1 MSINAISML
10 LRVLVLTMVQ
20 VLGDTKAILVS
31 VSDDVEYG
39 EDNKPTGKVLGVKYG
54 GVCPAVRYMPL
65 TVKVPALAPI
75 ITQEQIDAATD
86 PIWITF
92 DQFVG
97 RLYLMRGELGITCK
111 ADKAILV
118 RDGGKG
124 HDKVD

>member
-54 GVCPAVRYMPL
+54 IVCPAVRYMPL
-65 TVKVPALAPI
+65 TVKVPSLAPI

-86 PIWITF
+86 PVWITF
-92 DQFVG
+92 DQFAG

>member
-1 MSINAISML
+1 MNTISL
-10 LRVLVLTMVQ
+10 LLKILVLTMAQ

-39 EDNKPTGKVLGVKYG
+39 DDNKPTGKVLGVKYG
-54 GVCPAVRYMPL
+54 VVCPAVRYMPL

-92 DQFVG
+92 DGFVG
-97 RLYLMRGELGITCK
+97 RLYQMRGELGITCK
-111 ADKAILV
+111 ADKATLV
-118 RDGGKG
+118 RDGGTNHVKG
-124 HDKVD
+124 S

>member
-1 MSINAISML
+1 MSMNTLSML
-10 LRVLVLTMVQ
+10 LRILVLTMVQ

-54 GVCPAVRYMPL
+54 IVCPAVRYMPL

>member
-1 MSINAISML
+1 MSMISL
-10 LRVLVLTMVQ
+10 LLKVLVLTMVQ

-54 GVCPAVRYMPL
+54 IVCPAVRYMPL

-75 ITQEQIDAATD
+75 VTQEQIDAATD

-92 DQFVG
+92 DGFTG
-97 RLYLMRGELGITCK
+97 RLYQMRGELGITCK
-111 ADKAILV
+111 ADKAIQIGRAHV
-118 RDGGKG
+118 
-124 HDKVD
+124 

>member
-1 MSINAISML
+1 MSMNTLSKL
-10 LRVLVLTMVQ
+10 LRVLTLAMVQ

-39 EDNKPTGKVLGVKYG
+39 EDSKPTGKVLGVKYG
-54 GVCPAVRYMPL
+54 VVCPAVRYMPL
-65 TVKVPALAPI
+65 TVKVPTLAPI
-75 ITQEQIDAATD
+75 ITQEQIDATAE

-92 DQFVG
+92 DGFIG
-97 RLYLMRGELGITCK
+97 RLYQMRGELGITCK

-124 HDKVD
+124 HDKVV